1 MDATTSPSTP
11 SSAPTPDEIKRG
23 DRMVKGSIAFVA
35 IRCTIQYIVL
45 PFVLP
50 FLGLGGG
57 LALWLG
63 IAIDVIAL
71 TTIAYNV
78 RRLWNTSWRWRYL
91 GMAVV
96 MAAIIAVLLAQDL
109 RLVLNT

>member
-1 MDATTSPSTP
+1 MDATTSQTTP
-11 SSAPTPDEIKRG
+11 APPPTPEEIKRG
-23 DRMVKGSIAFVA
+23 DRMVKGSIVFVA

-50 FLGLGGG
+50 LFGLGGG

-63 IAIDVIAL
+63 IAIDLIAL

-78 RRLWNTSWRWRYL
+78 HRLWHTSWRWRYL
-91 GMAVV
+91 GLAVV
-96 MAAIIAVLLAQDL
+96 MTAIIAVLLVQDL
-109 RLVLNT
+109 RVLFNF